1 MLADA
6 QNNLADSI
14 LGTNWNWQDKT
25 VRPNSG
31 AWDNGVLMDPGRP
44 SYSRE
49 MVAQTQRRLAKIP
62 HFQGMVVDRSDYS
75 RYYNLEHDDGVTLT
89 PSGQPQSW
97 SMKRSYLEVIAKLRA
112 AVGTTKVMLMN
123 SLGYSSLSMM
133 PSYDGTFSRKAARST
148 RSACWALAAWST
160 SCGRQTIWSAAPT
173 SRERMCSSS
182 AGSTWECTR
191 WPRCPPPT
199 TASDVRHDTLF
210 AAGTSLT

>member
-1 MLADA
+1 M
-6 QNNLADSI
+6 
-14 LGTNWNWQDKT
+14 
-25 VRPNSG
+25 RPNSG

-133 PSYDGTFSRKAARST
+133 PSYDGTFSEGRAINAVGLLGAGGMGFGAAYATLDAHAARQK
-148 RSACWALAAWST
+148 CEPDHELLAAPGT
-160 SCGRQTIWSAAPT
+160 ADATTRGAPD
-173 SRERMCSSS
+173 C
-182 AGSTWECTR
+182 R
-191 WPRCPPPT
+191 W
-199 TASDVRHDTLF
+199 
-210 AAGTSLT
+210 G